1 MKKNFIALFT
11 FIFFAGIS
19 CQEKI
24 DIEKEKEAVKAVI
37 ENETNSHYAR
47 DFDQQMKSLL
57 QDESLAGM
65 GANKSGYSYVEGWEN
80 ISSRYKKNHENSPDP
95 SKDKFEFKNYK
106 IKVHKES
113 ALAVYDQLRYDSEG
127 ELLISTLQVRFLE
140 KVKGEWKISFMSLIN
155 TSSYLNAESNKRIAT
170 TYHKL
175 EPEDINDILTD
186 DFIGRNEKSR
196 HTWNKEDH
204 INFHTNNPDIIDT
217 IYNQGADGNW
227 VTTRFQRKMNWQ
239 GKDVEFEAMH
249 FKRFENGKIA
259 EIWEYGDSKQVD

>member
-1 MKKNFIALFT
+1 MKKNFIALFA
-11 FIFFAGIS
+11 FIFFAGIA

-24 DIEKEKEAVKAVI
+24 DIEKEKEAIKAVI
-37 ENETNSHYAR
+37 ENETNSFYAR
-47 DFDQQMKSLL
+47 DFDQQMKSFL
-57 QDESLAGM
+57 QDESFAGM
-65 GANKSGYSYVEGWEN
+65 SASKSAYRFEEGWEN
-80 ISSRYKKNHENSPDP
+80 ISSIYKKIHEDSPDP
-95 SKDKFEFKNYK
+95 STDKFEFENYK
-106 IKVHKES
+106 IRVHKES
-113 ALAVYDQLRYDSEG
+113 ALAVYDQLMYDSEG
-127 ELLISTLQVRFLE
+127 ELLIKSIQTRFLE
-140 KVKGEWKISFMSLIN
+140 KVNGEWKIAFATNFN

-175 EPEDINDILTD
+175 DPEDIDNILTD

-196 HTWNKEDH
+196 FTWNKEDH

-217 IYNQGADGNW
+217 IYHQIADGNW
-227 VTTRFQRKMNWQ
+227 IATRFQRKMNWQ